1 MFHSITA
8 EIKSQMS
15 RLEALDAVDRA
26 DGTPRL
32 KRLRQ
37 IPPETGQFLSL
48 LAASVPPGDIIEIGT
63 SAGYSTLWLILA
75 CQETGRKLTTY
86 EVLPEKVQLARDT
99 FSLAKVEDF
108 VTIVE
113 CDARQAISDHKEIA
127 FCFLDAEKDVY
138 AACYEQIV
146 PRLVKGGFLI
156 ADNAINFRT
165 ALEDML
171 AAALADG
178 SVDAMIAPIGKGLLI
193 CRKI

>member
-1 MFHSITA
+1 MFHSISA

-15 RLEALDAVDRA
+15 RLEALDARDRA

-37 IPPETGQFLSL
+37 IPPETGKFLAL
-48 LAASVPPGDIIEIGT
+48 LATSVPPGDIIEIGT

-86 EVLPEKVQLARDT
+86 AVLPEKVQLARET
-99 FSLAKVEDF
+99 FYLSKVENF

-113 CDARQAISDHKEIA
+113 SDGCQALSEHEKIA
-127 FCFLDAEKDVY
+127 FCFLDAEKDAY
-138 AACYEQIV
+138 AACYQQVI
-146 PRLVKGGFLI
+146 PRMVKGGYLV

-165 ALEDML
+165 ELEDML
-171 AAALADG
+171 TTALDDQT
-178 SVDAMIAPIGKGLLI
+178 VDAMIAPIGKGLLI

>member
-1 MFHSITA
+1 MYHPIPA

-15 RLEALDAVDRA
+15 RLEALDARDRA

-75 CQETGRKLTTY
+75 CQETGKKVTTY
-86 EVLPEKVQLARDT
+86 EVLPEKVQLARET
-99 FSLAKVEDF
+99 FSLAKVGDF
-108 VTIVE
+108 VTIIE
-113 CDARQAISDHKEIA
+113 RDARLALSNHKDIA
-127 FCFLDAEKDVY
+127 FCFLDAEKDTY
-138 AACYEQIV
+138 AACYEQV
-146 PRLVKGGFLI
+146 MPRMVKGGILI
-156 ADNAINFRT
+156 ADNAINFRL

-171 AAALADG
+171 AAALCDQR
-178 SVDAMIAPIGKGLLI
+178 VDAMIAPIGKGLLI

>member
-1 MFHSITA
+1 MFHPIPVAT
-8 EIKSQMS
+8 KSQMS
-15 RLEALDAVDRA
+15 RLESLDAIDRV
-26 DGTPRL
+26 DGTPPL

-75 CQETGRKLTTY
+75 CQETGRKITSY
-86 EVLPEKVQLARDT
+86 EVLPEKVQLARET
-99 FSLAKVEDF
+99 FRLAEVGEF

-113 CDARQAISDHKEIA
+113 QDARQALSAHKNIA
-127 FCFLDAEKDVY
+127 FCFLDAEKDTY
-138 AACYEQIV
+138 AACYEKVI
-146 PRLVKGGFLI
+146 PRMVKGGILV

-171 AAALADG
+171 AAALRDQRGSKIDG
-178 SVDAMIAPIGKGLLI
+178 IIGD
-193 CRKI
+193 